1 MRPYKRNAVPI
12 VATDRFRPV
21 FIVVALIL
29 AFVAGYLL
37 LQDVGVLR
45 QKTTLLRT
53 EDLRLAALQ
62 RNVDKEKKAINLAKK
77 IPQNVLPSEP
87 AITVLKRL
95 EASWSDDISLLRVE
109 TDLTKGSMQ
118 LHINVK
124 SREGLFSFVERLKQ
138 QFGNNVFLQR
148 HGQNASNDQDWL
160 LDASVSLGWK

>member
-12 VATDRFRPV
+12 IATDRFRPV
-21 FIVVALIL
+21 FIVGALIIAL
-29 AFVAGYLL
+29 VAGYLL

-45 QKTTLLRT
+45 QKTAQ
-53 EDLRLAALQ
+53 LRLEDTRLVAIQ
-62 RNVDKEKKAINLAKK
+62 RSVDKEKKAIKLAKK
-77 IPQNVLPSEP
+77 MPPGVLPSEP

-95 EASWSDDISLLRVE
+95 EAAWADDISLLRVE

-118 LHINVK
+118 LHINAQ
-124 SREGLFSFVERLKQ
+124 SREGLFTFVERLKQ